1 MHSNTASGSLSGA
14 RRATGCATLFRVT
27 RPFSSLVF
35 AVLLLAWAASSLAG
49 TRAAAVDLPF
59 VPDPDA
65 EDAATLSGSTWVEL
79 GPGFTLRVQQIDGA
93 ERLAYIE
100 NVTGLSIDPFASP
113 VDQAPRFESFLM
125 QIENVGAGI
134 LVFRSQQC
142 LLKGR
147 TTEILIPFS
156 METMR
161 ATYGMVGQKM
171 QPAYQRAGAAM
182 LPTSRDLTVGEAI
195 AGLLV
200 YPKVNPKTKRFHLE
214 IQITTSAG
222 DVVTVNAP
230 YRRLKK
236 KELQVE
242 P

>member
-1 MHSNTASGSLSGA
+1 LLVWVAS
-14 RRATGCATLFRVT
+14 T
-27 RPFSSLVF
+27 
-35 AVLLLAWAASSLAG
+35 LAG
-49 TRAAAVDLPF
+49 EKVEPVDLPF
-59 VPDPDA
+59 VPNPHAD
-65 EDAATLSGSTWVEL
+65 DAATLSGSTWVEL
-79 GPGFTLRVQQIDGA
+79 GPGFTLRVQQIDGD

-100 NVTGLSIDPFASP
+100 NVTGLAIDPFAAP
-113 VDQAPRFESFLM
+113 GDEAPRFESFLL
-125 QIENVGAGI
+125 QIENVGAGR
-134 LVFRSQQC
+134 LVFRAQQC

-147 TTEILIPFS
+147 TTEILTPFA

-161 ATYGMVGQKM
+161 TNYGMMGQKM
-171 QPAYQRAGAAM
+171 QPAYQRVGPAM
-182 LPTSRDLTVGEAI
+182 LPTTRELGAGEAL

-200 YPKVNPKTKRFHLE
+200 YPKVRAKTKRFHLE

-236 KELQVE
+236 KELEVE

>member
-27 RPFSSLVF
+27 RSFSSLVF
-35 AVLLLAWAASSLAG
+35 TVLLLTWAASSLAG
-49 TRAAAVDLPF
+49 ARAAAVDLPF

-79 GPGFTLRVQQIDGA
+79 GPGFTLRLQQIDGA

-100 NVTGLSIDPFASP
+100 NVTGLAIDPFAAP
-113 VDQAPRFESFLM
+113 GDKAPRFESFLL
-125 QIENVGAGI
+125 QIENVGAAMLI
-134 LVFRSQQC
+134 FRSQQC

-147 TTEILIPFS
+147 TTEILTPFA

-171 QPAYQRAGAAM
+171 QPAYQRAGPAM
-182 LPTSRDLTVGEAI
+182 LPTTRELAVGESL

-200 YPKVNPKTKRFHLE
+200 YPKVTPRTKRFRLE

-222 DVVTVNAP
+222 DVVMVNAP

-236 KELQVE
+236 KELRVE

>member
-1 MHSNTASGSLSGA
+1 MT
-14 RRATGCATLFRVT
+14 
-27 RPFSSLVF
+27 
-35 AVLLLAWAASSLAG
+35 LLLLGWVASSLAG
-49 TRAAAVDLPF
+49 ERVEPVDLPF

-65 EDAATLSGSTWVEL
+65 ENAATLSGSTWVEL

-100 NVTGLSIDPFASP
+100 NVTGLAIDPFAAP
-113 VDQAPRFESFLM
+113 GDQAPRFESFLL
-125 QIENVGAGI
+125 QIENVGAAR
-134 LVFRSQQC
+134 LVFRSHQC

-147 TTEILIPFS
+147 NTEILTPFA
-156 METMR
+156 METMST
-161 ATYGMVGQKM
+161 TYGMMGQKM
-171 QPAYQRAGAAM
+171 QPAYQRAGPAM
-182 LPTSRDLTVGEAI
+182 LPTTRELAAGETL

-200 YPKVNPKTKRFHLE
+200 YPKVKPRTKRFRLE

-236 KELQVE
+236 KELRVE

>member
-1 MHSNTASGSLSGA
+1 M
-14 RRATGCATLFRVT
+14 
-27 RPFSSLVF
+27 
-35 AVLLLAWAASSLAG
+35 
-49 TRAAAVDLPF
+49 
-59 VPDPDA
+59 
-65 EDAATLSGSTWVEL
+65 
-79 GPGFTLRVQQIDGA
+79 
-93 ERLAYIE
+93 
-100 NVTGLSIDPFASP
+100 
-113 VDQAPRFESFLM
+113 
-125 QIENVGAGI
+125 GAGK

-147 TTEILIPFS
+147 NTEILTPFA

-171 QPAYQRAGAAM
+171 QPAYQRAGPAM
-182 LPTSRDLTVGEAI
+182 LPTAREMDAGEAL

-200 YPKVNPKTKRFHLE
+200 YPKVKPRTKRFRLE